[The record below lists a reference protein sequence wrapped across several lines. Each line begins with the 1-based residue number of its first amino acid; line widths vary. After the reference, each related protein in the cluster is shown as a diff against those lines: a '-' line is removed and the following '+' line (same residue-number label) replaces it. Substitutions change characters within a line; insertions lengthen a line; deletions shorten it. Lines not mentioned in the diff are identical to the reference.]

1 MSGGARILVVEDER
15 SMREFLE
22 ILLRRHKYEVSV
34 APDGQ
39 AAQQELGNSEYD
51 LVITDLKMPGITGI
65 DVLKHTKQHH
75 PATEVIMVTAFA
87 TTETAIE
94 AMKVGAYDYLIKP
107 FKVDEIL
114 VTVQRALEKR
124 KLVRDNETLR
134 RRLSG
139 SFHLENLTG
148 RSPQMQ
154 RVFEL
159 IRQVAKTKTSV
170 LISGESGTGKELV
183 AHAIHSLSERSG
195 RKFVPVNC
203 GAIPDT
209 LMESELFGHVRGAF
223 TGAASDKEGLFATA
237 NGGTLFLDEIAEL
250 SPPMQVKLLR
260 TLQERTVKPVG
271 SVKERSVDVRILAA
285 SNRDLDQEIKAGR
298 FRSDLFY
305 RLNVIPVT
313 LPPLRERPQDVPLLA
328 DLFVRKFAAEFARET
343 PRITPEAMA
352 LLCRYHYP
360 GNVRELEN
368 LIERAVALTPNDEI
382 DASSLPELTAGTS
395 ATPPGPSQLP
405 DSGIDLDAH
414 VGAIERGLLD
424 QALERTGGNRTEAA
438 RLLGLSLRSLR
449 YRLAKHS
456 GDESSAE

>member
-22 ILLRRHKYEVSV
+22 ILLRRHKYEVAV

-39 AAQQELGNSEYD
+39 AAQQELGNNEYD

-75 PATEVIMVTAFA
+75 PDTEVIMVTAFA

-124 KLVRDNETLR
+124 KLVRDNKTLR
-134 RRLSG
+134 RRLTG
-139 SFHLENLTG
+139 SFHLEDLSG

-159 IRQVAKTKTSV
+159 IRRVAKTKTSV

-183 AHAIHSLSERSG
+183 AQAIHALSDRSE

-223 TGAASDKEGLFATA
+223 TGAASDKEGLFSVAENCSSCKALATSDCA
-237 NGGTLFLDEIAEL
+237 VFAPNAGARCWLNSSALCSDR
-250 SPPMQVKLLR
+250 LR
-260 TLQERTVKPVG
+260 RVG
-271 SVKERSVDVRILAA
+271 RVRSAIEQISAA
-285 SNRDLDQEIKAGR
+285 S
-298 FRSDLFY
+298 
-305 RLNVIPVT
+305 
-313 LPPLRERPQDVPLLA
+313 
-328 DLFVRKFAAEFARET
+328 
-343 PRITPEAMA
+343 
-352 LLCRYHYP
+352 
-360 GNVRELEN
+360 
-368 LIERAVALTPNDEI
+368 
-382 DASSLPELTAGTS
+382 
-395 ATPPGPSQLP
+395 
-405 DSGIDLDAH
+405 
-414 VGAIERGLLD
+414 
-424 QALERTGGNRTEAA
+424 
-438 RLLGLSLRSLR
+438 LSLSLVSVSSETR
-449 YRLAKHS
+449 INRQMFKASETIIAGAHRESLA
-456 GDESSAE
+456 GNN